1 MLPVSFCN
9 LLQIMFLH
17 LYYIWLHLYEIYY
30 LCIKY
35 GFIYMTYGYFCMKY
49 SYILLHLYY
58 IRVLHVLWMKTLPC
72 SSLTRNWIRGF
83 EWQRDV
89 MSVPQMGTGHPRNAS
104 SCVCRPTEQA
114 NHTGNKWEQA
124 IRVILHLMSV
134 DLQNN
139 KSCRQLLS

>member
-1 MLPVSFCN
+1 MFIIFYIIFFILLPVTFCN

-35 GFIYMTYGYFCMKY
+35 GYIYLTYCYFWMKY

-58 IRVLHVLWMKTLPC
+58 IRVLPVLWMKTLPC

-83 EWQRDV
+83 GWQRDEK
-89 MSVPQMGTGHPRNAS
+89 SVPQMGTGHPRNAS
-104 SCVCRPTEQA
+104 SYVCRPTEQD
-114 NHTGNKWEQA
+114 NHAGNCCLK
-124 IRVILHLMSV
+124 
-134 DLQNN
+134 
-139 KSCRQLLS
+139 

>member
-1 MLPVSFCN
+1 MLIFFILLPATFCN

-35 GFIYMTYGYFCMKY
+35 MYGYINLTYCYFWMKY

-58 IRVLHVLWMKTLPC
+58 IRVLPVLWMKTLPC

-83 EWQRDV
+83 GWQRDEK
-89 MSVPQMGTGHPRNAS
+89 SVPQMGTGHLRNAS
-104 SCVCRPTEQA
+104 SYVCRPTEQD
-114 NHTGNKWEQA
+114 NHAGNCCLK
-124 IRVILHLMSV
+124 
-134 DLQNN
+134 
-139 KSCRQLLS
+139 